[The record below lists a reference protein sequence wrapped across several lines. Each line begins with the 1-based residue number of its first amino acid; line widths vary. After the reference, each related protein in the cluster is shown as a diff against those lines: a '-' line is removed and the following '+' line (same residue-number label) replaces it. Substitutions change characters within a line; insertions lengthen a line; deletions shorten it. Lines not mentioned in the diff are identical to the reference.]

1 MCFGDHAINYTNNEA
16 VIWDRLSRHL
26 LLIIPDVHTM
36 LANGQVS
43 QQKIVDS
50 YKLQSSEFNRAS
62 LILVQFQTTLP

>member
-16 VIWDRLSRHL
+16 MIWDQLSRHL
-26 LLIIPDVHTM
+26 LLIPDVHTM